1 MLAGRDT
8 ARKWPTMQKDCSAE
22 REGQAAS
29 LSGSLDGIAVFAATI
44 FQKEKVL
51 ISKNN
56 EARQKSRHC
65 DVDRG
70 LVGVDGVGGCSGQ
83 QG

>member
-8 ARKWPTMQKDCSAE
+8 ARKWPTMQKQLR